1 MSLREASK
9 KYDIPKSTLHDK
21 IRCLKSGEEI
31 SLQPKIGRF
40 TKTFPPEYEE
50 QLVNHVK
57 DLSNRCLPLMKKEFL
72 KLAYDLAV
80 ELTIGSCFNIY
91 NVSMIK
97 LPHRFN
103 TEKGTAGKHFYYD
116 FMPRHSDLSL
126 RTPESTSV
134 MRAVGFNKP
143 QVDLFFSNLEKLMNR
158 YNFPSSNI
166 LYIISQ
172 KILKLSL
179 FPDAAKK
186 RSESRK
192 RKSEKSAILTS
203 SPYKTLVEEKEN
215 EKKAKESKKN
225 FRQKSK
231 KTNRPGKI
239 KKSKA
244 LTPTNRK
251 IKILPMFTNSQKL
264 NVILKLQNC
273 KIPER

>member
-1 MSLREASK
+1 MENKKKRAWDQDNLKIALDKVISKKMSLREASK

-80 ELTIGSCFNIY
+80 EL
-91 NVSMIK
+91 K

-116 FMPRHSDLSL
+116 FMARHSDLSL

-158 YNFPSSNI
+158 YNFPPSNI

-172 KILKLSL
+172 KILKLSA
-179 FPDAAKK
+179 FP
-186 RSESRK
+186 
-192 RKSEKSAILTS
+192 
-203 SPYKTLVEEKEN
+203 
-215 EKKAKESKKN
+215 
-225 FRQKSK
+225 
-231 KTNRPGKI
+231 
-239 KKSKA
+239 
-244 LTPTNRK
+244 
-251 IKILPMFTNSQKL
+251 
-264 NVILKLQNC
+264 QNC
-273 KIPER
+273 FAADLKSGTPSILICKLIISLWMCNSVLMTFIRFCFIPK